1 MTVKNYPSKV
11 KRQALL
17 SCIVGTLLLVFS
29 ALTQFLRNFNFML
42 EDSKKQM
49 LLVVAAVF
57 LAAFQ
62 YVYLRTIM
70 KRRLQ
75 RAAYSTFEE
84 RIGVYYREN
93 VLAYWISVSVLLL
106 MSVIGLFVDNTLLV
120 GLVALVLVF
129 SIMILNPDPCRMKM
143 DLNLT
148 DEEVAKVYG
157 DKWNEVEEKN

>member
-17 SCIVGTLLLVFS
+17 SCIVGALLLIFS

-42 EDSKKQM
+42 EDEKKQM
-49 LLVVAAVF
+49 ILVVAAVF
-57 LAAFQ
+57 LAVFQ

-75 RAAYSTFEE
+75 RATYSTFEE

-93 VLAYWISVSVLLL
+93 VLAYWISVLVLLL

-120 GLVALVLVF
+120 GLVALMLVF
-129 SIMILNPDPCRMKM
+129 SIMILNPDPCRMKI